1 MISID
6 PVHIQFH
13 IPAQD
18 PLGRE
23 EVLGKVR
30 FLPEHVEINWRLKG
44 NVFVGGKG
52 EMHVITVPY
61 GEIEHVE
68 LVRKWWRLRR
78 IVLRI
83 SDPSL
88 VEEIPGVE
96 LGKMTL
102 EIDKRSRE
110 EAQKLESLIDF
121 KRSIFLLDEYDQRL
135 AAMSDP
141 PLHE

>member
-1 MISID
+1 MLSID
-6 PVHIQFH
+6 PVTIQFH

-30 FLPEHVEINWRLKG
+30 FLADHVEINWRLKG

-52 EMHVITVPY
+52 EMHTIKVPY

-68 LVRKWWRLRR
+68 LQKKWWKLRR

-83 SDPSL
+83 SDPTL
-88 VEEIPGVE
+88 VKEIPGVE
-96 LGKMTL
+96 VGKMVL
-102 EIDKRSRE
+102 EIDERSRE
-110 EAQKLESLIDF
+110 EAKKLNSLIDF
-121 KRSIFLLDEYDQRL
+121 QRSVFILDEHDRRL
-135 AAMSDP
+135 ASMRD
-141 PLHE
+141 E